1 MKCTFCG
8 EIIEKGTGKVY
19 VKKDGKMFYFCSTKC
34 EKNMLKLSRKPI
46 FTRWTQRF
54 KKEKGR

>member
-8 EIIEKGTGKVY
+8 EVIEKGTGKIY
-19 VKKDGKMFYFCSTKC
+19 AKKDGKILNFCTTKC

-46 FTRWTQRF
+46 FTRWTQHF